1 MSTGMKIGVGMLG
14 VVGALFILS
23 RLDVF
28 AGKRPSN
35 LGVTDGRL
43 TPCPDSPNC
52 VSTQAPSSD
61 EAHQMAS
68 IPYEG
73 SQDAAKEKL
82 LAVIAAQPRT
92 EIVENRPD
100 YLYVV
105 FRTPVLRFAD
115 DVEFYFDAATQQ
127 IHFRSA
133 SRLGYS
139 DMGLNRRRMEKIQTA
154 LEARK

>member
-43 TPCPDSPNC
+43 APCPDSPNC

-61 EAHQMAS
+61 EEHHMAS

-73 SQDAAKEKL
+73 SRDAAKEKL
-82 LAVIAAQPRT
+82 LTVISAQPRT

-115 DVEFYFDAATQQ
+115 DVEFYFDEATQQ

-154 LEARK
+154 LEARE